1 LLFLFI
7 FFCRFLLNKLA
18 TSGSVED
25 MLALGCHL
33 STKIKKDVSYDN
45 RLCNA
50 YLSAGRGAEF
60 LDLLVRD
67 LAMAVRVQDPEM
79 LHIIQERFPRG
90 GAMGLLDNHPELLDK
105 VGAVLGI
112 RIHKFFWPPG
122 SGSIC
127 RRYGSGPGS
136 GSFLFIKYRNDCKI

>member
-1 LLFLFI
+1 
-7 FFCRFLLNKLA
+7 
-18 TSGSVED
+18 

-105 VGAVLGI
+105 VRGEISVSGQFRDI
-112 RIHKFFWPPG
+112 FWYG
-122 SGSIC
+122 SGSLDP
-127 RRYGSGPGS
+127 YT
-136 GSFLFIKYRNDCKI
+136 

>member
-1 LLFLFI
+1 
-7 FFCRFLLNKLA
+7 LNKLA
-18 TSGSVED
+18 TSGAVED
-25 MLALGCHL
+25 MLALGRHL

-60 LDLLVRD
+60 LDILVRD
-67 LAMAVRVQDPEM
+67 LAMAVRSQDPEK

-105 VGAVLGI
+105 VSGQALVGSCSIFMRRQFRVL
-112 RIHKFFWPPG
+112 
-122 SGSIC
+122 
-127 RRYGSGPGS
+127 
-136 GSFLFIKYRNDCKI
+136 

>member
-1 LLFLFI
+1 MLFLLL

-105 VGAVLGI
+105 VGVVLEIWI
-112 RIHKFFWPPG
+112 RMSLGLQDPDPFVRGTDPDP
-122 SGSIC
+122 
-127 RRYGSGPGS
+127 
-136 GSFLFIKYRNDCKI
+136 SFL

>member
-1 LLFLFI
+1 
-7 FFCRFLLNKLA
+7 
-18 TSGSVED
+18 

-105 VGAVLGI
+105 VRGETNVSGSRI
-112 RIHKFFWPPG
+112 RIHL
-122 SGSIC
+122 SEQ
-127 RRYGSGPGS
+127 RYGSV
-136 GSFLFIKYRNDCKI
+136 SF

>member
-1 LLFLFI
+1 
-7 FFCRFLLNKLA
+7 
-18 TSGSVED
+18 

-105 VGAVLGI
+105 VRGGNQISYLFCFFTFCRYIFI
-112 RIHKFFWPPG
+112 RLAK
-122 SGSIC
+122 
-127 RRYGSGPGS
+127 
-136 GSFLFIKYRNDCKI
+136 